1 MEEFITEPRRFFF
14 FLKSLIAFT
23 VVPDALGLQ
32 DNLQIIM
39 MVAMRMAEQPVDK
52 ASKQFL
58 PLSVW
63 TVLCDGTDHSVRTR
77 KGRRKKTKRKSK
89 QGSWFKAGI
98 IFQSHKHIPN
108 PHNVF
113 I

>member
-52 ASKQFL
+52 AK
-58 PLSVW
+58 
-63 TVLCDGTDHSVRTR
+63 
-77 KGRRKKTKRKSK
+77 
-89 QGSWFKAGI
+89 
-98 IFQSHKHIPN
+98 
-108 PHNVF
+108 
-113 I
+113 

>member
-1 MEEFITEPRRFFF
+1 MP
-14 FLKSLIAFT
+14 A
-23 VVPDALGLQ
+23 ALGPQ

-39 MVAMRMAEQPVDK
+39 MVAMWMAEQPVDK

-63 TVLCDGTDHSVRTR
+63 TVLCDGTDPSVRRTG
-77 KGRRKKTKRKSK
+77 KGEGRRWRERASK
-89 QGSWFKAGI
+89 QGSCFQVRI
-98 IFQSHKHIPN
+98 IVYLHINTSN
-108 PHNVF
+108 PYNVS

>member
-14 FLKSLIAFT
+14 FFKSLITFT

-63 TVLCDGTDHSVRTR
+63 TVLCGQE
-77 KGRRKKTKRKSK
+77 KGEGRRRRERVNREVGLKLESYFNHINTF
-89 QGSWFKAGI
+89 QIHIMFPYKAS
-98 IFQSHKHIPN
+98 F
-108 PHNVF
+108 
-113 I
+113 

>member
-14 FLKSLIAFT
+14 FFKSLITFT

-52 ASKQFL
+52 AK
-58 PLSVW
+58 
-63 TVLCDGTDHSVRTR
+63 
-77 KGRRKKTKRKSK
+77 
-89 QGSWFKAGI
+89 
-98 IFQSHKHIPN
+98 
-108 PHNVF
+108 
-113 I
+113 